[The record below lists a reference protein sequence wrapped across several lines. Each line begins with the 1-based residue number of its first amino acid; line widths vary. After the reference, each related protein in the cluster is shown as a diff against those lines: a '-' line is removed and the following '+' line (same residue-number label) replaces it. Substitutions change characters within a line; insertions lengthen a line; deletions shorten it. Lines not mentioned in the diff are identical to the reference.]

1 MSHAK
6 YMKKGLNNVKKVDA
20 KQGERQKWR
29 KEQKPFWRLW
39 IPLEKKRRE
48 MGTEVKQ
55 TKYIYEQVNKQ
66 LNKINVN
73 KLYSTLI
80 ISNSQWR
87 RQRFLSGRAKATS
100 HWQEQSLV
108 ECVCGG
114 GGERGEY
121 QECNFASNFRL
132 LPYLTTLV
140 HHIRLF
146 RFQPPENE
154 NSEVNVSAMY

>member
-1 MSHAK
+1 
-6 YMKKGLNNVKKVDA
+6 
-20 KQGERQKWR
+20 
-29 KEQKPFWRLW
+29 
-39 IPLEKKRRE
+39 

-100 HWQEQSLV
+100 HCQEQSLV
-108 ECVCGG
+108 ECVCVGG
-114 GGERGEY
+114 GRGVSTKS
-121 QECNFASNFRL
+121 AI
-132 LPYLTTLV
+132 LPATLDYCL
-140 HHIRLF
+140 I
-146 RFQPPENE
+146 
-154 NSEVNVSAMY
+154 